1 MDECVLVTVNDRVL
15 SYDVNFLI
23 LIVTLIIMEVIKEQ
37 YAGRWLTDDGFGET
51 VKELYT
57 ECFGSD

>member
-37 YAGRWLTDDGFGET
+37 YAGR
-51 VKELYT
+51 
-57 ECFGSD
+57 

>member
-23 LIVTLIIMEVIKEQ
+23 LIVILIIMEVIK
-37 YAGRWLTDDGFGET
+37 
-51 VKELYT
+51 K
-57 ECFGSD
+57 

>member
-1 MDECVLVTVNDRVL
+1 MDEYVLVTVNDRML

-51 VKELYT
+51 VRGLYT